1 MQMFDESVDVVSGV
15 GGCILSVVGLQ
26 ADGVIA
32 TVAAIASAANAI
44 FLLITLCIRL
54 FVAIK
59 NRAAKKTTDTEF
71 IGELEQIVDAA
82 QSVSKILNGKEENE
96 NEHNQ

>member
-15 GGCILSVVGLQ
+15 GGCVLSVVGLQ

-32 TVAAIASAANAI
+32 TIAAIASAANAI

-54 FVAIK
+54 FVAVK
-59 NRAAKKTTDTEF
+59 NRVTKKTTDAEF
-71 IGELEQIVDAA
+71 VGELEQITDTA
-82 QSVSKILNGKEENE
+82 QSVGEILNRKEDNQ

>member
-1 MQMFDESVDVVSGV
+1 MQMFDQSVDVASGV

-26 ADGVIA
+26 ADGVFA

-54 FVAIK
+54 FVTIK
-59 NRAAKKTTDTEF
+59 NRATKKTTGAEF
-71 IGELEQIVDAA
+71 VVELEQIVDAA